1 MNVYVLPA
9 GPLDTNAYLLTAP
22 ERGEAVLI
30 DAPLGV
36 WPEVKAVLDNE
47 KCELR
52 ELWFTHGHFDHVDGA
67 AEVLRAA
74 KARVRAHA
82 GDRVLFENPESMRW
96 FLDFALPGHPTIEA
110 VHPDEWLTPRQKIE
124 ALGTTVEVRHVPGH
138 APGNVAFYI
147 ASQKAVFVGDS
158 LFAGAIGRTDL
169 PNGNAAQL
177 ERSIR
182 EELYS
187 LPEDT
192 TVYPGHG
199 WKTTVGDEKR
209 NNPYVRP

>member
-36 WPEVKAVLDNE
+36 WPEVKAVLDRE
-47 KCELR
+47 KCRLR
-52 ELWFTHGHFDHVDGA
+52 ELWFTHGHFDHVDGG
-67 AEVLRAA
+67 AEVLRET

-82 GDRVLFENPESMRW
+82 GDRVLFEDPECMRW
-96 FLDFALPGHPTIEA
+96 FLDLALPGHPTIEA

-124 ALGTTVEVRHVPGH
+124 ALGTRVEVRHVPGH
-138 APGNVAFYI
+138 APGNVAFYVP
-147 ASQKAVFVGDS
+147 SEKAVFVGDS

-169 PNGNAAQL
+169 PNGNFADL

-182 EELYS
+182 EELYT

>member
-36 WPEVKAVLDNE
+36 WPEVAAVLAQE
-47 KCELR
+47 KCQLR
-52 ELWFTHGHFDHVDGA
+52 ELWLTHGHFDHVDGA
-67 AEVLRAA
+67 AEVLRETH
-74 KARVRAHA
+74 ARTRAHA
-82 GDRVLFENPESMRW
+82 GDRVLFEDPECMRW
-96 FLDFALPGHPTIEA
+96 FLDMALPGHPKIEGFT
-110 VHPDEWLTPRQKIE
+110 PNEWLTPRQQIE
-124 ALGTTVEVRHVPGH
+124 ALGTTIEVRHVPGH

-147 ASQKAVFVGDS
+147 PSEKVVFDGDS

-169 PNGNAAQL
+169 PNGNFAEL

-182 EELYS
+182 EELYT
-187 LPEDT
+187 LPEET
-192 TVYPGHG
+192 VVYPGHG
-199 WKTTVGDEKR
+199 WKTTIGDEKR